1 MRARCCPPPELLV
14 GSVMDSLM
22 VVAPL
27 SWVTM
32 VGWPLEMKAMPGWL
46 VKPAPGEG
54 SREAKV
60 CNGAAQPG

>member
-1 MRARCCPPPELLV
+1 MLV
-14 GSVMDSLM
+14 GSVTASLM

-32 VGWPLEMKAMPGWL
+32 VGSPLEMKAMPGWL

-54 SREAKV
+54 SREAKS
-60 CNGAAQPG
+60 CNRAAQPG